1 MPLLPDQLGDFVTLT
16 LNNFKR
22 KSWVD
27 LSLDKQHHV
36 YASRFLSGK
45 TRTPYQG
52 GGQLEFKVQKTN
64 TGTAKFSE
72 LYSVDTT
79 AVKDLMVTAKVPFCK
94 ATVSF
99 AYDVDEDSFQSDRET
114 IIREI
119 DIRRHSAFNDYFE
132 LMESALWD
140 APSSSTESP
149 RKLYGIPFWIQKST
163 TTPGGGFTGG
173 DPSGFANGA
182 ADIKVADVPNW
193 KNWAFNYK
201 SAGSR
206 DDLVSKL
213 RKAIAHCY
221 FKAPKQFKELAGGKA
236 DSDWAFYTTYSVIAD
251 LEKLLESRNDNLG
264 TDLMKYSGSVV
275 IKGNPCVWVPEL
287 DSSDA
292 AANPIYGVNHK
303 TLQVHYK
310 KGRDQLWHAPQ
321 KAAKQHT
328 VREVFMDSWQQI
340 ICMNRRRNFIGYVA

>member
-27 LSLDKQHHV
+27 LSLDKQHYV
-36 YASRFLSGK
+36 FANRFMKGK

-52 GGQLEFKVQKTN
+52 GGNLEWKIQKEN
-64 TGTAKFSE
+64 TGSAKFSE
-72 LYSVDTT
+72 LYAVDTLN
-79 AVKDLMVTAKVPFCK
+79 VKNLMTTAKAPFCK

-119 DIRRHSAFNDYFE
+119 DVRRHSAYSDMF
-132 LMESALWD
+132 ALLET
-140 APSSSTESP
+140 ALFSSPSSDTESP
-149 RKLYGIPFWIQKST
+149 RTMFGLPFWIQKGAT
-163 TTPGGGFTGG
+163 EGFTGG
-173 DPSGFANGA
+173 DPSGFTSGA
-182 ADIKVADVPNW
+182 AGVKVADVPNW
-193 KNWAFNYK
+193 KNYSFRYK

-206 DDLVSKL
+206 DDLVAKL

-221 FKAPKQFKELAGGKA
+221 FKAPKAFSELAGGKA
-236 DSDWAFYTTYSVIAD
+236 ESDWAFYTTYNVIAD

-264 TDLMKYSGSVV
+264 ADLMKYAGSVV
-275 IKGNPCVWVPEL
+275 VRGNPLVWSPEL
-287 DSSDA
+287 EAQDSE
-292 AANPIYGVNHK
+292 NPIYGVNHK
-303 TLQVHYK
+303 TLQVHFK
-310 KGRDQLWHAPQ
+310 TGKDMVWHPPA

-328 VREVFMDSWQQI
+328 TMEVHCDSWLNL
-340 ICMNRRRNFIGYVA
+340 ICLNRRRNFVGYVAS